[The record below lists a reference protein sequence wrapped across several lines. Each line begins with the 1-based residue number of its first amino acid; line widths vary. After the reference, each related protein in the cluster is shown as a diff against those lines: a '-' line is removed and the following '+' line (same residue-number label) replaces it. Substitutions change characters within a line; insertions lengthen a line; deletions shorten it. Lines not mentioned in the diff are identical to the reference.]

1 MPEIRLTLA
10 ADAAASRR
18 RVDDNGFLHV
28 DDCPVTRVQVA
39 PYYGSEIPGWE
50 SLGLDPKAEYRLYRP
65 ADEIEQ
71 AAPTIEGLPIELMHH
86 DTDAARLP
94 KEQIIGSTGTDARF
108 DGVYLRNSLHF
119 TDAAAI
125 ARITAQDPAKRLTEL
140 SLSYFYDPDMT
151 PGDYKG
157 EPYDGVM
164 RHIRGNHLALVDQGR
179 AGPSV
184 AVADRNPNPQR
195 SGNMGMMDKLRGRPR
210 TARDDDPRA
219 ERQEVESAEAI
230 KEEADL
236 ILSLH
241 TQDPATGEIVDVSED
256 EDKNAAV
263 VRLVDG
269 LKAEAGLSDE
279 QAQKLADRLR
289 DLAYSPAT
297 GDAETKDG
305 TAGDEDKGDGARNAE
320 DAEGEDDPRDALAT
334 EAEKRAFDLGVQ
346 YGERAP
352 AADTPAAK
360 AADRRSRRAARPAL
374 TATDAALSRLQGI
387 MDAVSEV
394 RPLVGEIRVDVARDS
409 ARGVYGRALG
419 LLGVDTTGMDPAS
432 YRDVYR
438 IAAEAR
444 LSGAGMVYPARDASP
459 SKFDGPFAN
468 LRNIKIH

>member
-65 ADEIEQ
+65 ADEIER
-71 AAPTIEGLPIELMHH
+71 AAPSIEGLPIELMHH

-125 ARITAQDPAKRLTEL
+125 ARITAQDPAERLTEL

-151 PGDYKG
+151 PGDYEG

-263 VRLVDG
+263 VRLVDE

-279 QAQKLADRLR
+279 QAQKLAARLR
-289 DLAYSPAT
+289 DLAYSPVT
-297 GDAETKDG
+297 GDAGTKDG
-305 TAGDEDKGDGARNAE
+305 NKAAGDEDKDEGAR

-334 EAEKRAFDLGVQ
+334 EAEKRAFEMGVK
-346 YGERAP
+346 YGERVAAP
-352 AADTPAAK
+352 AAD
-360 AADRRSRRAARPAL
+360 RRPRRGVRPAL

-394 RPLVGEIRVDVARDS
+394 RPLVGDIRVDVARDS